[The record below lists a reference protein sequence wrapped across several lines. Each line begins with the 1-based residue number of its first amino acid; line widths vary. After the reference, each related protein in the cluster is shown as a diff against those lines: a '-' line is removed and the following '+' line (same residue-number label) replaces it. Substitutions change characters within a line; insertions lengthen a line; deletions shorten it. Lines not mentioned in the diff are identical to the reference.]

1 MTDDA
6 RKRSNANLM
15 GPRFVKGRSG
25 NPGGPP
31 KLKNDL
37 KRAALIGVPPEVT
50 ATLEEWLEDAGS
62 RLAELGPR
70 GFIAALR
77 AALDEA
83 TKRVLPVD
91 PAEARAMWW
100 RTVWPVFMA
109 GPCGPKDSVWVSVKQ
124 DTGDRLFGKAREH
137 VTISEGESSPQIDWN
152 RVPEE
157 ERHELGMAM
166 MRLQTY
172 LSEPGTDTE
181 H

>member
-50 ATLEEWLEDAGS
+50 ATLEEWFEDAS
-62 RLAELGPR
+62 ARLAELGAES
-70 GFIAALR
+70 FIAALR

-100 RTVWPVFMA
+100 RTILPVVFS
-109 GPCGPKDSVWVSVKQ
+109 GPSGSKDSVWTYASGEV
-124 DTGDRLFGKAREH
+124 GNRLLGKPKEH
-137 VTISEGESSPQIDWN
+137 VVLEDGNAPPIDWT
-152 RVPEE
+152 RVPA
-157 ERHELGMAM
+157 ERREFLQAAIAELLAYV
-166 MRLQTY
+166 T
-172 LSEPGTDTE
+172 EPESATE